1 MPAVSHQ
8 VRLLLLLKMLL
19 LVLLL
24 KRRRERRQRRRLW
37 MRTVS
42 AARRHGFYRTAMLR
56 KRQGDHGF
64 FYKYFRM
71 TPQLFDKL
79 LSFVAADLTR
89 LQLNSEPLEPGE
101 RLAITLSYL
110 ATGHDICHIAR
121 AYRVGLETAR
131 QCIHVTCQAIWAR
144 LKDRFMRTPTKDDWK
159 KIADGFSTRWQFPY
173 CLGAV
178 DGRHVAITCP
188 PMSGSDYVNY
198 KGKYSIVLLAVV
210 DSSCKYVLIDVG
222 AEGRPSDGDMF
233 RNSSFGKALIN
244 GNLGISSLGL
254 LPGTATAVPHV
265 FVGDRVFQL
274 RKDFMRPFPTRYLKD
289 EQNVFNYR
297 VSRVRRC
304 AENAFGLTAARWRIL
319 LRTINL
325 LPTEVDLVVKAA
337 CVLHNFLTILNPQS
351 DRYTDQEDG
360 FGNVVAGP
368 WRQGIEAAP
377 GDDRVPQF
385 FPLEATHSRNFDGE
399 AARARNLF
407 TAYFCSEVGEIPCQW
422 HQPDVSKEV
431 ALKRLH
437 KRPDLYAMK

>member
-1 MPAVSHQ
+1 
-8 VRLLLLLKMLL
+8 
-19 LVLLL
+19 
-24 KRRRERRQRRRLW
+24 
-37 MRTVS
+37 
-42 AARRHGFYRTAMLR
+42 MLR
-56 KRQGDHGF
+56 KRQGDQGF

-71 TPQLFDKL
+71 TPQLFDRL
-79 LSFVAADLTR
+79 FSFVAADLVR
-89 LQLNSEPLEPGE
+89 LPLNSEPLEPGE

-110 ATGHDICHIAR
+110 ATGHDICRIAR

-131 QCIHVTCQAIWAR
+131 QCVHFTCQAIWLR
-144 LKDRFMRTPTKDDWK
+144 LKDRFMRQPTQDDWK

-198 KGKYSIVLLAVV
+198 KGKYSIVLMAVV

-233 RNSSFGKALIN
+233 KNSNFGKALI
-244 GNLGISSLGL
+244 GGKLAIPSLGL
-254 LPGTATAVPHV
+254 LPGTATDVPYV
-265 FVGDRVFQL
+265 FVGDREFQL
-274 RKDFMRPFPTRYLKD
+274 RKDFMRPFPERYVKD

-337 CVLHNFLTILNPQS
+337 CVLHNFLTVLNPHS
-351 DRYTDQEDG
+351 DSYTDQEDG
-360 FGNVVAGP
+360 FGNVVAGH
-368 WRQGIEAAP
+368 WRQGIQAAP

-385 FPLEATHSRNFDGE
+385 FPLEATHSRNFDTE
-399 AARARNLF
+399 AACARNHF
-407 TAYFCSEVGEIPCQW
+407 TAYFCSEAGEVACQW
-422 HQPDVSKEV
+422 HQSDISKEG
-431 ALKRLH
+431 ALKRIHNHPEFYQL
-437 KRPDLYAMK
+437 K